1 MKSTMSIICQFPQ
14 TITGTFT
21 AHTRRGLFHLFNKR
35 HYVFIQTQGI
45 AMGTVYERAVAF
57 SVDFMADIEKGLLMA
72 SPYMYKPLVWKRFFG
87 LEEIC

>member
-1 MKSTMSIICQFPQ
+1 
-14 TITGTFT
+14 
-21 AHTRRGLFHLFNKR
+21 
-35 HYVFIQTQGI
+35 
-45 AMGTVYERAVAF
+45 MGTVYERAVAF